1 MATGTRFADQDRK
14 ILEKT
19 GTAPLLLRRAAGNV
33 ELRTASPLRVTAV
46 NMQGDAVGEIPAEW
60 KDGLLRFRADN
71 GAFPGG
77 LAGYHLSG
85 TE

>member
-1 MATGTRFADQDRK
+1 
-14 ILEKT
+14 
-19 GTAPLLLRRAAGNV
+19 
-33 ELRTASPLRVTAV
+33 
-46 NMQGDAVGEIPAEW
+46 MQGDAVGEIPAEW